1 MIKKTINNY
10 SVYFN
15 KEIYNF
21 FEILKTNDFKV
32 VKILKNDKRSLVKI
46 ISIKNNFYILKIPK
60 EKNTRKWQ
68 RLLSLF
74 RGSESYREF
83 KNLEKIFKLGF
94 YSPKPFFALEEK
106 KWGMTFKSLLISEFI
121 KGKESSLNEISLVS
135 KTLNDIHK
143 KGFLHGDSQ
152 LSNFMIFKNKI
163 FLIDSKFS
171 KNYLGKFG
179 AAYEFIYLEESCGK
193 NLKNYYNKKNLYYK
207 ISKTLNSYLHFWGK
221 IRKNFKNKFW
231 KGRPL

>member
-1 MIKKTINNY
+1 MIKKTINNSY
-10 SVYFN
+10 IYFN

-21 FEILKTNDFKV
+21 FEILKTNNFKII
-32 VKILKNDKRSLVKI
+32 KILKNDKRSLVKI

-60 EKNTRKWQ
+60 EKNNRKWQ
-68 RLLSLF
+68 RFLSLF

-94 YSPKPFFALEEK
+94 YSPKPLFVLEEK

-121 KGKESSLNEISLVS
+121 KGRESSINEIDLVS
-135 KTLNDIHK
+135 EVLKDIHK

-171 KNYLGKFG
+171 KNYWGKFG
-179 AAYEFIYLEESCGK
+179 AIYEFIYLEESCGE
-193 NLKNYYNKKNLYYK
+193 NLKNYYNKNDFYYK
-207 ISKTLNSYLHFWGK
+207 ISKILNSYLHFWGK
-221 IRKNFKNKFW
+221 IRKISKIKFW
-231 KGRPL
+231 KGKSL